1 MMDPTHTQR
10 NTEFAFSP
18 EFLRNVQDRVLIVPR
33 LLDAGNN
40 RASLHVASNGQGD
53 RYYLLRLCPIVPAGK
68 AATEFFHYIGNL
80 NQLEFSLIEMILAE
94 NQNQQVPT
102 GTQRLCQL
110 QPTFESATKI
120 WNIAKD
126 VLRYT
131 AALAGLNTRDYRLH
145 RKRSGTT
152 PPTLLPPA
160 LHTPQGTPLRDKDQ
174 MCLQSLRRIYAH
186 ASDNPLFATL
196 RVLGIMHIDALMT
209 QNHLLDVLGHSF
221 VERSTAISMYGSCRH
236 LTKAESRAITKR
248 KKLARIADAIHQSQ
262 EFVRAEILRKGVPYE
277 NW

>member
-1 MMDPTHTQR
+1 MDSTPPR

-33 LLDAGNN
+33 LLDVGNN

-53 RYYLLRLCPIVPAGK
+53 RYYLLRLCPIVPVGK

-80 NQLEFSLIEMILAE
+80 NQLEFSLIEMLLAE
-94 NQNQQVPT
+94 NQSQQVST
-102 GTQRLCQL
+102 GTQRLRQL
-110 QPTFESATKI
+110 QPTFESAAII

-126 VLRYT
+126 ALRYT
-131 AALAGLNTRDYRLH
+131 AALAGLNTRDYRLY
-145 RKRSGTT
+145 RKRSGSISPT
-152 PPTLLPPA
+152 PLPPA
-160 LHTPQGTPLRDKDQ
+160 LHPPHGTPLRDKDQ
-174 MCLQSLRRIYAH
+174 MCLEALRSICTH

-209 QNHLLDVLGHSF
+209 RSHLLDVLGHSF
-221 VERSTAISMYGSCRH
+221 VERSTAISMYGTCRQ

-248 KKLARIADAIHQSQ
+248 NKLKRIADRIHQSQ